1 MSNGSNTIPM
11 LYVRDATVYRPATAE
26 ETLAAARKAISRQ
39 FRRGR
44 VLNSPADVREYL
56 RITIAPLEHEVFC
69 LVLLDGR
76 RQLIA
81 MHELFRGTINA
92 AIVHPREVLKE
103 ALKYNA
109 AFVILAHNHPSGV
122 EEPSAADEII
132 TQRIKDV
139 LALVDVG
146 LLDHLVVGGNN
157 IVSMAQRGLV

>member
-1 MSNGSNTIPM
+1 MSNGSDATPM
-11 LYVRDATVYRPATAE
+11 LYVRDSTVYRPATAQ
-26 ETLAAARKAISRQ
+26 ETLAAARKAISQQ

-44 VLNSPADVREYL
+44 VLNSPAVVREYL

-81 MHELFRGTINA
+81 MRELFRGTINA
-92 AIVHPREVLKE
+92 AVIHPREVLKE

-122 EEPSAADEII
+122 AEPSAADEII

-139 LALVDVG
+139 LGMIDVG
-146 LLDHLVVGGNN
+146 LIDHLVVGGND
-157 IVSMAQRGLV
+157 IVSMAERGLV